1 MGNTNQTKMLA
12 FHGDYSAL
20 KGMGFTFQKLYADNY
35 MQWELETRKHLSSVR
50 IWKRQPQ
57 VTVDCLT
64 NFEGSFFQLL
74 LDYRTAGKPLS
85 ITSLQCIECVKDL
98 DTYSVLMGDEAKAL
112 YRAQQQAFIDYL
124 DQSNDGNDKSV
135 PEPQHRYE
143 MLIVAPA
150 DIQPVMNLIDMGW
163 ISIVNIPP
171 TNNNQ
176 ARS

>member
-1 MGNTNQTKMLA
+1 
-12 FHGDYSAL
+12 
-20 KGMGFTFQKLYADNY
+20 
-35 MQWELETRKHLSSVR
+35 
-50 IWKRQPQ
+50 
-57 VTVDCLT
+57 
-64 NFEGSFFQLL
+64 
-74 LDYRTAGKPLS
+74 
-85 ITSLQCIECVKDL
+85 
-98 DTYSVLMGDEAKAL
+98 MGDEAKAL

-124 DQSNDGNDKSV
+124 DQSDDGNDKSV

-176 ARS
+176 ARSW